1 MTLHHFET
9 ELEFILFQEQ
19 NIDLFYTVKL
29 SFVVLKIVYLYNMID
44 ALSDLILFARFKK
57 REKRLWESDTLV
69 IH

>member
-1 MTLHHFET
+1 MTLHHFKT
-9 ELEFILFQEQ
+9 ELEFILSQEQ

-69 IH
+69 ID

>member
-1 MTLHHFET
+1 MTLHHFKT
-9 ELEFILFQEQ
+9 ELEFVLSQEQ

-57 REKRLWESDTLV
+57 REKHLWESDTLV

>member
-9 ELEFILFQEQ
+9 ELEFILSQEQ

>member
-1 MTLHHFET
+1 MTLHHFKI
-9 ELEFILFQEQ
+9 ELEFILSQEQ

-29 SFVVLKIVYLYNMID
+29 GFVVFKIVYLINMID

-57 REKRLWESDTLV
+57 REKSPWESDTLM

>member
-1 MTLHHFET
+1 MTLHHFKI
-9 ELEFILFQEQ
+9 ELEFILSQEQ

-29 SFVVLKIVYLYNMID
+29 SFAVLKIVYLYNMID

>member
-1 MTLHHFET
+1 MTLHHFKT
-9 ELEFILFQEQ
+9 ELEFILSQEQ

-44 ALSDLILFARFKK
+44 TLSDLILFARFKK

>member
-1 MTLHHFET
+1 MTLHHFKT
-9 ELEFILFQEQ
+9 ELEFVLSQEQ

>member
-1 MTLHHFET
+1 MTLHHFKT
-9 ELEFILFQEQ
+9 ELEFILSQEQ

>member
-1 MTLHHFET
+1 MTLHHFKI
-9 ELEFILFQEQ
+9 ELEFILSQEQ

-69 IH
+69 ID

>member
-1 MTLHHFET
+1 MTLHHFKT
-9 ELEFILFQEQ
+9 ELEFILSQEQ

-29 SFVVLKIVYLYNMID
+29 GFVVFKIVYLINMRD

-57 REKRLWESDTLV
+57 HEKRPWERDTLM